1 MRIHGGDASYSPV
14 KPGKCR
20 TFPYEWT
27 SDYEFFGFRKTRTT
41 RVSCGWFWRG
51 GGGGDEG
58 RREHAGDMSQKRG
71 GNVAKMKFAP
81 GPHGFRLSFSSM
93 KV

>member
-27 SDYEFFGFRKTRTT
+27 NDDSHE
-41 RVSCGWFWRG
+41 VC
-51 GGGGDEG
+51 
-58 RREHAGDMSQKRG
+58 
-71 GNVAKMKFAP
+71 P
-81 GPHGFRLSFSSM
+81 GLA
-93 KV
+93 V